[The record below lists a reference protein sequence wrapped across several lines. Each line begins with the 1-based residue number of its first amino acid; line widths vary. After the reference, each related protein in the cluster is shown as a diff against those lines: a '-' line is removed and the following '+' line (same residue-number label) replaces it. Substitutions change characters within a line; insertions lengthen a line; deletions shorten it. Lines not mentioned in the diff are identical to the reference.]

1 MGKRRNPNLRSTI
14 YKGSDGDWH
23 GRVTVGIR
31 DDGKPD
37 RRHIRG
43 KTRAEAAE
51 KVRKLERDR
60 DRGNI
65 RKAGERWTVAQW
77 LMHWIDNIAV
87 TPRVTEYTHSGY
99 RVDVEKHLIPGIG
112 AHWLDRLEPEH
123 LERLYARIQDS
134 GLSAGT
140 AHHVHRTARNALNEA
155 VRRGKLVRNP
165 ASLAKAPALSEE
177 EVEPYD
183 VPEIRRLLDVAAQH
197 RNSARWAVA
206 LALGLRQGEALGLK
220 WDDVDLD
227 KGILRI
233 RRSRLRPKYE
243 HGCGGTCGRKAGF
256 CPQRRNTRPTTGKV
270 KSKAGRRIVGLPA
283 QLVTLLRKH
292 RAEQDAERKLARQMW
307 HGEEWVFATP
317 TGQALNTMTD
327 YKQWKALLKAA
338 GLRETRL
345 HDARHTAATVLLILG
360 QPERTVMSLMGWST
374 TDMAKRYQ
382 HVTDQIRAEV
392 ASQVDSL
399 IWAARSADAA
409 ADAVYIRRD
418 SLAAIL
424 PLVEDRLLAENGDD
438 DIDMEELEL
447 ALADFRKALS
457 APNTDTQ
464 GDAK

>member
-1 MGKRRNPNLRSTI
+1 LSRQRNPNLRSSI
-14 YKGSDGDWH
+14 YKGRDGYWH
-23 GRVTVGIR
+23 GRVTVGVR

-37 RRHIRG
+37 RRHVMG
-43 KTRAEAAE
+43 KNKADIID
-51 KVRKLERDR
+51 KVRKLERER
-60 DRGNI
+60 DRGSV
-65 RKAGERWTVAQW
+65 RKAGDRWTVAQW
-77 LMHWIDNIAV
+77 LTHWIDNIAV
-87 TPRVTEYTHSGY
+87 TPRVTEYTHAGY

-123 LERLYARIQDS
+123 LERLYANMQAA

-155 VRRGKLVRNP
+155 VRRGRLTRNP
-165 ASLAKAPALSEE
+165 AALAKAPTVSEE

-183 VPEIRRLLDVAAQH
+183 IPEIRRLLEVAAQR

-233 RRSRLRPKYE
+233 RRSRLRPRYE

-256 CPQRRNTRPTTGKV
+256 CPQRRNTRPPTGKV
-270 KSKAGRRIVGLPA
+270 KSKAGRRTVGLPA
-283 QLVTLLRKH
+283 QLVALLRQH
-292 RAEQDAERKLARQMW
+292 RTEQDAERALARQLW
-307 HGEEWVFATP
+307 HEDGWVFATT

-327 YKQWKALLKAA
+327 YKQWKDLLKAA
-338 GLRETRL
+338 GLREARL

-374 TDMAKRYQ
+374 TDMATRYQ

-399 IWAARSADAA
+399 IWEARTD
-409 ADAVYIRRD
+409 DTTNETVTVRRD
-418 SLAAIL
+418 SLVAIL
-424 PLVEDRLLAENGDD
+424 PLVEDGLLTHDSSDE
-438 DIDMEELEL
+438 IDMEELKA
-447 ALADFRKALS
+447 ALADLRSALS
-457 APNTDTQ
+457 EPIDNTS